1 MAAPLT
7 CFYFQ
12 VHQPYR
18 LRDLRAKDV
27 GRDGV
32 DYFDHE
38 KNRAVFRKVA
48 EKCYLPTNKLMLEL
62 LNKHEHFRISYSLSG
77 VFLDQCEE
85 YGPDVLDSF
94 KALAATGKVEFLAE
108 TYYHS
113 LSAIKSTKEFC
124 A

>member
-1 MAAPLT
+1 MT
-7 CFYFQ
+7 KICFYFQ

-18 LRDLRAKDV
+18 LRDLRISELNGDS
-27 GRDGV
+27 V

-48 EKCYLPTNKLMLEL
+48 EKCYLPANRLMLDL
-62 LNKHEHFRISYSLSG
+62 VTRYPDFRIAYSLSG

-85 YGPDVLDSF
+85 YGRDVLESF
-94 KALAATGKVEFLAE
+94 QALAATGKVEFLAE

-113 LSAIKSTKEFC
+113 LASVIS
-124 A
+124 